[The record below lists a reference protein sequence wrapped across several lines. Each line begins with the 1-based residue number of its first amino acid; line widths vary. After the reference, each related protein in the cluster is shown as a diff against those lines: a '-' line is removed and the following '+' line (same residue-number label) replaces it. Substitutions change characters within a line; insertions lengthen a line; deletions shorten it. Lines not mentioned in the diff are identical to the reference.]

1 MEAPKEKGQGGWGV
15 GTETENGGN
24 SGGDPGLHDGDDPGL
39 HDGDDPGLH
48 DGDDPTGHLINA
60 NLGLLGPG

>member
-24 SGGDPGLHDGDDPGL
+24 SGGDPGLHDGDDP
-39 HDGDDPGLH
+39 
-48 DGDDPTGHLINA
+48 TGHLINA

>member
-39 HDGDDPGLH
+39 HDGDDP
-48 DGDDPTGHLINA
+48 TGHLINA
-60 NLGLLGPG
+60 NLGLLGPGWG